1 MCRIVSKYKL
11 NYLADPADLFSVDD
25 FSESS
30 FDEYVA
36 GTYYLSDMSGRDAY
50 FAYGQ
55 KLSERGFTMR
65 LSLEHA
71 SVWLMKSGI
80 IVMEFGEKAGKE
92 FLRIVFVKSPKQN
105 RIYLE
110 TKKAKLFSNDY
121 KLNEKLI
128 RAQHFK
134 PYYLRLS
141 YSMNDFSG
149 VNFKRVLLRFAD
161 LFRCDFKNTS
171 WHGCKFHL
179 PYDGRDLF
187 CVFRDCDFSGSTFLG
202 VDFSRCQFFGC
213 NFTGCTFRNCK
224 FDAAIMNHCVLED
237 FDMVRCKTDNLFIF
251 HPQEGCEMDA

>member
-1 MCRIVSKYKL
+1 MCRIKNKYKV
-11 NYLADPADLFSVDD
+11 NYLADPAELFSLED

-71 SVWLMKSGI
+71 SFWVKNAGTV
-80 IVMEFGEKAGKE
+80 VMEFGELKGKE
-92 FLRIVFVKSPKQN
+92 FLRIVFVKAPKQN

-110 TKKAKLFSNDY
+110 TNKAKLFSNDY
-121 KLNEKLI
+121 KKNEKLI
-128 RAQHFK
+128 RLQHFK

-141 YSMNDFSG
+141 YSGMDFCE

-161 LFRCDFKNTS
+161 FFRCDFKSTS
-171 WHGCKFHL
+171 WHACKFHL
-179 PYDGRDLF
+179 SYDGRDLF
-187 CVFRDCDFSGSTFLG
+187 CVFRDCDFSGSNFLG

-213 NFTGCTFRNCK
+213 NFSGCTFRNCM
-224 FDAAIMNHCVLED
+224 FDGTIMDNCVLED
-237 FDMVRCKTDNLFIF
+237 FDMIRCKTDNLFIF
-251 HPQEGCEMDA
+251 YPKTGGEEDA